1 MIDWS
6 KKMSSSSYLE
16 ILQRQVEKSLQTERV
31 KKIFEIDE
39 DTTEVDEKIDLRFER
54 SSDKLEDNYYFTILK
69 ITNTSKDPISF
80 LLHLS
85 IGGGDSSF
93 DRKIKLNVKESV
105 SIPTDARW
113 RKDVFNGS
121 YVFFE

>member
-1 MIDWS
+1 
-6 KKMSSSSYLE
+6 MSSSSYSE

-31 KKIFEIDE
+31 KKLFKIDE
-39 DTTEVDEKIDLRFER
+39 DTAEVDEKIDLRFVR

-69 ITNTSKDPISF
+69 ITNISKDSISF

-93 DRKIKLNVKESV
+93 ERKIKLKVKESV

-113 RKDVFNGS
+113 RKDVFDGS
-121 YVFFE
+121 YVYFE